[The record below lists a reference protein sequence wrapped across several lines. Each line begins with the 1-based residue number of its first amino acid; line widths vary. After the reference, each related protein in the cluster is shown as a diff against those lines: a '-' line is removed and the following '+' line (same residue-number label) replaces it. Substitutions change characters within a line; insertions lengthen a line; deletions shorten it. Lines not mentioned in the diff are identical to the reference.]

1 MHAPNYVFVVYKD
14 GDVII
19 SLDVTYTEPA
29 TELAE
34 LAINFHQ
41 TLQSEFKNSLI
52 AVRFWNDDSEIFIKS
67 VNQTSEDDE

>member
-14 GDVII
+14 GKPII

-34 LAINFHQ
+34 LAIKFHQ

-67 VNQTSEDDE
+67 VNQTTEEDE

>member
-14 GDVII
+14 GKVII

-41 TLQSEFKNSLI
+41 SLQSEFKNSLI

-67 VNQTSEDDE
+67 ANQTSKDEE